1 MMRASALLL
10 VMTMVVT
17 MRGSAWAQTQTP
29 PGAVPP
35 PAVSPPPVDC
45 PEMGRALRD
54 LINQDGRM
62 RDWPQL
68 ARYRAL
74 NAEWIGSGA
83 AVDVVFFGDSITDSW
98 DNERFSTWFPGKRYV
113 NRGISGQTTPQ
124 MLVRLTP
131 DVLAL
136 KPKVIVLLA
145 GTNDIAGNTGPVSN
159 QDVENNIIA
168 ISELAGAHGVKMVLS
183 SVLPVSNYHVKPEL
197 GPPQVVKRPMERITV
212 LNSWLKQYAAAHGHG
227 YIDYF
232 SAMTDAQ
239 GLLRS
244 ELSADDLHP
253 NRAGYEIMAPLAEAA
268 IAEALGRP

>member
-1 MMRASALLL
+1 MMMRASELVLVTTMALM
-10 VMTMVVT
+10 MT
-17 MRGSAWAQTQTP
+17 GNAWAQTQTP
-29 PGAVPP
+29 PSAAV

-74 NAEWIGSGA
+74 NVDLMASGT

-145 GTNDIAGNTGPVSN
+145 GTNDIAGNTGSVSN

-168 ISELAGAHGVKMVLS
+168 ISELAAAHGVKMVLS
-183 SVLPVSNYHVKPEL
+183 SILPVSNYHVNPEL
-197 GPPQVVKRPMERITV
+197 GPPQVVRRPMARITV
-212 LNSWLKQYAAAHGHG
+212 LNDWLKQYAAAHGHG

-253 NRAGYEIMAPLAEAA
+253 NRAGYEIMAPLADAA
-268 IAEALGRP
+268 IAKALK